1 MKAQPCPG
9 CGRSNTDDWPL
20 EIEGEILEGGCQEC
34 WEADCDK
41 SWWEMVVFLDKAG
54 LLEEGSL

>member
-1 MKAQPCPG
+1 MKAKRCPG
-9 CGRSNTDDWPL
+9 CGRWNTDDWPL

-34 WEADCDK
+34 WEAACSE
-41 SWWEMVVFLDKAG
+41 SWWEMVVFLGKAG